1 MGLMVV
7 KLLVKVVV
15 FGVALTLVCRRDPG
29 VKVTPRSALPV
40 VAMIFAV
47 LNTLLYGILATG
59 LNLVTLFAFFF
70 LVPFAVNA
78 ILLLV
83 TDRFVKPFKIES
95 ITALVR
101 ASFVM
106 TIAHIALRLI
116 ENLLHI

>member
-1 MGLMVV
+1 MALMVV

-29 VKVTPRSALPV
+29 VKVTPRSALPM
-40 VAMIFAV
+40 VAAVFAV
-47 LNTLLYGILATG
+47 LNTFLYGILATG

-95 ITALVR
+95 LTALVR

-106 TIAHIALRLI
+106 TIAHIVLRVLEHLLRL
-116 ENLLHI
+116 

>member
-7 KLLVKVVV
+7 KLLVKVAV
-15 FGVALTLVCRRDPG
+15 FGVALTLVCRRDPD
-29 VKVTPRSALPV
+29 VKVSPRSAIPM
-40 VAMIFAV
+40 VAMVFAV
-47 LNTLLYGILATG
+47 LNTLLYGILATA
-59 LNLVTLFAFFF
+59 LNIVTLFVFFL

-95 ITALVR
+95 LTALVR

-106 TIAHIALRLI
+106 TIAHVAL
-116 ENLLHI
+116 